1 MKKIR
6 LFITLLIC
14 AVVSL
19 NLSAQSF
26 KYESVKNDPL
36 NARIYTLGNGLKVYM
51 SVNKSEP
58 RIQTYIA
65 VRVGSKNDPSAT
77 TGLAHYFEHMMFK
90 GSEKFGTTN
99 WKKEKEYIE
108 KIEDLYEVYR
118 KEKDPLKRKGL
129 YAEIDSLSYI
139 ASGFAIANE
148 YDKMMSFIGSQGTN
162 AATSNDYTFYQED
175 IPSNQLEN
183 WAKIQADRFANPVL
197 RLFHTELETIYEEK
211 NMSLTKDYR
220 KVNEAM
226 LKALFPSHPYG
237 QQTTLG
243 EAEHLRNPSLKNI
256 KEFHSQYYVP
266 NNYCIAMS
274 GDFDPDKAIKIIDK
288 YFGGLKA
295 VEVPKLE
302 FKAEKEITKVKEI
315 EVKGLESEYITI
327 AYRINA
333 GSTSKEAMMAELIDM
348 ILNNGYTGL
357 IDKNIN
363 QKQLC
368 QRANSGVYGLNDYTA
383 FILRAYPTKGQGLD
397 ELKSMLLQQIDI
409 LKTGNWDESILQ
421 AGINNMKFREIRS
434 LESNS
439 ARAMKMAMSYL
450 SNVEWENEVNY
461 LDNLSQ
467 ITKDEIVAFA
477 NQIFKSNN
485 YVVIKKIKDEP
496 ETVAKVEKPAITPIQ
511 INRSAESDFFKKVK
525 EAKVEDIKPVFVDYD
540 KDMSIKKMPNG
551 TEILYVKNTDNT
563 RYSLSFR
570 YAVGSWENKYL
581 NLLSYYQD
589 FLYTPFMSQQQIKE
603 KLYNIATTFR
613 ISVSGDETVVTIEG
627 LTENLLEALDVVDGI
642 LTNPCL
648 DKKALESIK
657 QKLFKERAE
666 AKSAQQQCFSKLSS
680 YALYGKKNAHR
691 TLLSDKEINK
701 LTTKQLTEQIKNLKL
716 YEEQITYYGDL
727 NIDAIEDYIFRHHKM
742 NETGS
747 YKKADRKLS
756 EKQKIS
762 KNKVYFVNYP
772 ANQSYCRMFIVG
784 DKYDESQRAVV
795 AMYNEYFGGSMN
807 SIVFQEMREKR
818 SLAYQASSRY
828 IMGSNKTDKNYN
840 LAHIATQ
847 NDKVVEAFDAFNS
860 LLDYMPV
867 AENNF
872 DLAKQSILKSIAT
885 NRTTKQAIISS
896 YLTDKE
902 YGRKENTQK
911 KMYEQLQKMTFE
923 DIKAFSEQNLKGQ
936 KRVYVILGSKDQIN
950 FDEVKKFGDI
960 EELTLEEI
968 FGY

>member
-1 MKKIR
+1 MKRIR
-6 LFITLLIC
+6 LIITLLVC
-14 AVVSL
+14 AVLSL
-19 NLSAQSF
+19 NISAQNF
-26 KYESVKNDPL
+26 KYESVANDPL

-90 GSEKFGTTN
+90 GSEKFGTSD
-99 WKKEKEYIE
+99 WKKEREYIT
-108 KIEDLYEVYR
+108 KIEALYEVYR
-118 KEKDPLKRKGL
+118 MEKDATKRKEL

-148 YDKMMSFIGSQGTN
+148 YDKMMSFIGSQNTN

-175 IPSNQLEN
+175 IPSNQLES

-211 NMSLTKDYR
+211 NMSLTKDNR

-226 LKALFPSHPYG
+226 LKALFPNHPYG

-256 KEFHSQYYVP
+256 REFHAQYYVP

-274 GDFDPDKAIKIIDK
+274 GDFDPDQAIKIIDK
-288 YFGGLKA
+288 YFGGLKP
-295 VEVPKLE
+295 VSLPE
-302 FKAEKEITKVKEI
+302 FKFKTEKEITKVKEV
-315 EVKGLESEYITI
+315 EVKGLESEYITV

-357 IDKNIN
+357 IDKNVN

-383 FILRAYPTKGQGLD
+383 FILRAYPKQGQSLE
-397 ELKSMLLQQIDI
+397 ELKSILLKQIDI
-409 LKTGNWDESILQ
+409 LKEGNWDETILM

-450 SNVEWENEVNY
+450 SNVEWKDEVNY
-461 LDNLSQ
+461 ISNLSQ
-467 ITKDEIVAFA
+467 ITKEDIITFA
-477 NQIFKSNN
+477 KQIFKNNN

-511 INRSAESDFFKKVK
+511 INRNAESDFFKSIKNTKVK
-525 EAKVEDIKPVFVDYD
+525 PIQAEFVDYA
-540 KDMSIKKMPNG
+540 KDMTIKKMPNG
-551 TEILYVKNTDNT
+551 TEILYVKNKDNT

-570 YAVGSWENKYL
+570 YAVGTWENKYL
-581 NLLSYYQD
+581 GLISYYQD
-589 FLYTPFMSQQQIKE
+589 FLYTPFMTQQQIKE

-613 ISVSGDETVVTIEG
+613 IGVSGDETVVTIEG
-627 LTENLLEALDVVDGI
+627 LTENMLEALEIVEDV

-648 DKKALESIK
+648 DAKVLENIK
-657 QKLFKERAE
+657 QKLLKERAE
-666 AKSAQQQCFSKLSS
+666 AKSAQQQCFSRLSS

-691 TLLSDKEINK
+691 TLLSDKEIEK
-701 LTTKQLTEQIKNLKL
+701 LTTKQLCEQIKGLKL
-716 YEEQITYYGDL
+716 YKEQITYYGDL
-727 NIDAIEDYIFRHHKM
+727 NLDAVEDYMFKRHRMMEKPSKVA
-742 NETGS
+742 NV
-747 YKKADRKLS
+747 KPS

-762 KNKVYFVNYP
+762 KNKVYFVDYP

-795 AMYNEYFGGSMN
+795 SMYNEYFGGSMN

-828 IMGSNKTDKNYN
+828 LMGYDKNDKNYN
-840 LAHIATQ
+840 LSHIATQ

-860 LLDYMPV
+860 LLDSMPV
-867 AENNF
+867 AEANF
-872 DLAKQSILKSIAT
+872 DLAKQALLKSIAT
-885 NRTTKQAIISS
+885 NRTTKQGIISS
-896 YLTDKE
+896 YLNDKKYE
-902 YGRKENTQK
+902 RQAGSMQK
-911 KMYEQLQKMTFE
+911 YYEQLQTITFD
-923 DIKAFSEQNLKGQ
+923 DIKAFSETKLKGQ
-936 KRVYVILGSKDQIN
+936 KRVYVILGSKEQMD
-950 FDEVKKFGDI
+950 FEALKKFGDI

>member
-1 MKKIR
+1 MKRIK
-6 LFITLLIC
+6 LFITFLVC
-14 AVVSL
+14 AVLSL
-19 NLSAQSF
+19 NVSAQTF
-26 KYESVKNDPL
+26 KYESVKGDAL

-90 GSEKFGTTN
+90 GSEKFGTSD
-99 WKKEKEYIE
+99 WKKEKEYIQ

-118 KEKDPLKRKGL
+118 KEKDPTKRKGL

-226 LKALFPSHPYG
+226 LKALFPNHPYG

-256 KEFHSQYYVP
+256 REFHAQYYVP

-274 GDFDPDKAIKIIDK
+274 GDFDPDQAIKIIDK

-295 VEVPKLE
+295 VELPKFE
-302 FKAEKEITKVKEI
+302 IKPEKEITKVKEI
-315 EVKGLESEYITI
+315 EVKGLEAEYITI

-357 IDKNIN
+357 IDKNVN

-383 FILRAYPTKGQGLD
+383 FILRAYPTKGQNLD
-397 ELKSMLLQQIDI
+397 ELKSILLQQIDI
-409 LKTGNWDESILQ
+409 LKTGNWDEAILQ

-450 SNVEWENEVNY
+450 SNVDWEDEVNY
-461 LDNLSQ
+461 IDNLSQ
-467 ITKDEIVAFA
+467 ITKDDIVAFA

-485 YVVIKKIKDEP
+485 YVVIKKLKDEP

-525 EAKVEDIKPVFVDYD
+525 ATKVEEIKPQFVDYK
-540 KDMSIKKMPNG
+540 KDMSIKKMQNG
-551 TEILYVKNTDNT
+551 TEILYVKNNDNT

-570 YAVGSWENKYL
+570 YEVGTWENKYL
-581 NLLSYYQD
+581 GLLSYYQD
-589 FLYTPFMSQQQIKE
+589 FLYTPFMNQQQIKE

-613 ISVSGDETVVTIEG
+613 ISTSGDETVVTIEG
-627 LTENLLEALDVVDGI
+627 LTENLLEALDIVDGI

-648 DKKALESIK
+648 DEQALDNIK
-657 QKLFKERAE
+657 QKLLKERAE
-666 AKSAQQQCFSKLSS
+666 AKSAQQQCFSRLSS

-691 TLLSDKEINK
+691 TLLSDKEIEK
-701 LTTKQLTEQIKNLKL
+701 LSAKQLCEQIKDLKL
-716 YEEQITYYGDL
+716 YKEQITYYGDL
-727 NIDAIEDYIFRHHKM
+727 NIDAVEDYLFRHHRMSEKP
-742 NETGS
+742 S
-747 YKKADRKLS
+747 KKADTKPS

-784 DKYDESQRAVV
+784 DKYNEDQRAVV

-828 IMGSNKTDKNYN
+828 LMGYDKNDKNYN

-860 LLDYMPV
+860 LLDYMPI

-872 DLAKQSILKSIAT
+872 ELAKQSLLKSIAT
-885 NRTTKQAIISS
+885 NRTTKQGIISS
-896 YLTDKE
+896 YLNDKM
-902 YGRKENTQK
+902 YGRADNSMK
-911 KMYEQLQKMTFE
+911 KYYEALQKITFD
-923 DIKAFSEQNLKGQ
+923 DIKAFSETKLKGQ
-936 KRVYVILGSKDQIN
+936 KRVYVILGSKEQID
-950 FDEVKKFGDI
+950 FEALKKFGDI

>member
-1 MKKIR
+1 MKK
-6 LFITLLIC
+6 LSLII
-14 AVVSL
+14 ALVFVSL
-19 NLSAQSF
+19 NVFAQSF

-36 NARIYTLGNGLKVYM
+36 NARIYTLDNGLKVYM

-333 GSTSKEAMMAELIDM
+333 GST
-348 ILNNGYTGL
+348 
-357 IDKNIN
+357 
-363 QKQLC
+363 
-368 QRANSGVYGLNDYTA
+368 
-383 FILRAYPTKGQGLD
+383 
-397 ELKSMLLQQIDI
+397 
-409 LKTGNWDESILQ
+409 
-421 AGINNMKFREIRS
+421 
-434 LESNS
+434 
-439 ARAMKMAMSYL
+439 
-450 SNVEWENEVNY
+450 
-461 LDNLSQ
+461 
-467 ITKDEIVAFA
+467 
-477 NQIFKSNN
+477 
-485 YVVIKKIKDEP
+485 
-496 ETVAKVEKPAITPIQ
+496 
-511 INRSAESDFFKKVK
+511 
-525 EAKVEDIKPVFVDYD
+525 
-540 KDMSIKKMPNG
+540 
-551 TEILYVKNTDNT
+551 
-563 RYSLSFR
+563 
-570 YAVGSWENKYL
+570 
-581 NLLSYYQD
+581 
-589 FLYTPFMSQQQIKE
+589 
-603 KLYNIATTFR
+603 
-613 ISVSGDETVVTIEG
+613 
-627 LTENLLEALDVVDGI
+627 
-642 LTNPCL
+642 
-648 DKKALESIK
+648 
-657 QKLFKERAE
+657 
-666 AKSAQQQCFSKLSS
+666 
-680 YALYGKKNAHR
+680 
-691 TLLSDKEINK
+691 
-701 LTTKQLTEQIKNLKL
+701 
-716 YEEQITYYGDL
+716 
-727 NIDAIEDYIFRHHKM
+727 
-742 NETGS
+742 
-747 YKKADRKLS
+747 
-756 EKQKIS
+756 
-762 KNKVYFVNYP
+762 
-772 ANQSYCRMFIVG
+772 
-784 DKYDESQRAVV
+784 
-795 AMYNEYFGGSMN
+795 
-807 SIVFQEMREKR
+807 
-818 SLAYQASSRY
+818 
-828 IMGSNKTDKNYN
+828 
-840 LAHIATQ
+840 
-847 NDKVVEAFDAFNS
+847 
-860 LLDYMPV
+860 
-867 AENNF
+867 
-872 DLAKQSILKSIAT
+872 
-885 NRTTKQAIISS
+885 
-896 YLTDKE
+896 
-902 YGRKENTQK
+902 
-911 KMYEQLQKMTFE
+911 
-923 DIKAFSEQNLKGQ
+923 
-936 KRVYVILGSKDQIN
+936 
-950 FDEVKKFGDI
+950 
-960 EELTLEEI
+960 
-968 FGY
+968 

>member
-1 MKKIR
+1 MAFINSILSRKNLAYTSARPGKTQTLNFYNINGNFYLIDVPGYGYAAVDKKTQAKFGMMIEEYLEKR
-6 LFITLLIC
+6 EELKRVFMLIDFRHKPMEDDLLMYNFLKYYNLPVT
-14 AVVSL
+14 VVATKADKVPGS
-19 NLSAQSF
+19 Q
-26 KYESVKNDPL
+26 KQKN
-36 NARIYTLGNGLKVYM
+36 LKVILDTM
-51 SVNKSEP
+51 
-58 RIQTYIA
+58 
-65 VRVGSKNDPSAT
+65 
-77 TGLAHYFEHMMFK
+77 
-90 GSEKFGTTN
+90 
-99 WKKEKEYIE
+99 
-108 KIEDLYEVYR
+108 DLV
-118 KEKDPLKRKGL
+118 
-129 YAEIDSLSYI
+129 
-139 ASGFAIANE
+139 
-148 YDKMMSFIGSQGTN
+148 IGDDLVVFS
-162 AATSNDYTFYQED
+162 SN
-175 IPSNQLEN
+175 
-183 WAKIQADRFANPVL
+183 
-197 RLFHTELETIYEEK
+197 
-211 NMSLTKDYR
+211 TK
-220 KVNEAM
+220 
-226 LKALFPSHPYG
+226 
-237 QQTTLG
+237 LG
-243 EAEHLRNPSLKNI
+243 
-256 KEFHSQYYVP
+256 
-266 NNYCIAMS
+266 
-274 GDFDPDKAIKIIDK
+274 
-288 YFGGLKA
+288 
-295 VEVPKLE
+295 
-302 FKAEKEITKVKEI
+302 VKE
-315 EVKGLESEYITI
+315 
-327 AYRINA
+327 
-333 GSTSKEAMMAELIDM
+333 
-348 ILNNGYTGL
+348 
-357 IDKNIN
+357 
-363 QKQLC
+363 
-368 QRANSGVYGLNDYTA
+368 
-383 FILRAYPTKGQGLD
+383 
-397 ELKSMLLQQIDI
+397 
-409 LKTGNWDESILQ
+409 
-421 AGINNMKFREIRS
+421 
-434 LESNS
+434 
-439 ARAMKMAMSYL
+439 
-450 SNVEWENEVNY
+450 
-461 LDNLSQ
+461 
-467 ITKDEIVAFA
+467 
-477 NQIFKSNN
+477 
-485 YVVIKKIKDEP
+485 VIKKIKDEP

-540 KDMSIKKMPNG
+540 KDMSIKKMQNG
-551 TEILYVKNTDNT
+551 TEILYVKNNDNT

-613 ISVSGDETVVTIEG
+613 ISTSGDETVVTIEG

-648 DKKALESIK
+648 DEKALESIK

-756 EKQKIS
+756 EKQKIT

-923 DIKAFSEQNLKGQ
+923 DIKAFSEQNFKGQ

>member
-1 MKKIR
+1 MKR
-6 LFITLLIC
+6 LSLII
-14 AVVSL
+14 ALVFLSL
-19 NLSAQSF
+19 NVFSQTF
-26 KYESVKNDPL
+26 KYESVENDPL

-51 SVNKSEP
+51 SVDKSEP

-90 GSEKFGTTN
+90 GSEKFGTSD
-99 WKKEKEYIE
+99 WKKEREYIE
-108 KIEDLYEVYR
+108 KIENLYEVYR
-118 KEKDPLKRKGL
+118 QEKDSTKRKEL
-129 YAEIDSLSYI
+129 YAQIDSLSYI

-175 IPSNQLEN
+175 IPSNQIEN

-226 LKALFPSHPYG
+226 LKALFPNHPYG

-256 KEFHSQYYVP
+256 REFHAQYYVP

-295 VEVPKLE
+295 VELPKFE
-302 FKAEKEITKVKEI
+302 IKPEKEITQVKEI
-315 EVKGLESEYITI
+315 EVKGLEAEYITV

-357 IDKNIN
+357 IDKNVN

-368 QRANSGVYGLNDYTA
+368 QKANSGVYGLNDYTA
-383 FILRAYPTKGQGLD
+383 FILRAYPKKGQSFD
-397 ELKSMLLQQIDI
+397 ELKSILLKQIDI
-409 LKTGNWDESILQ
+409 LKAGNWDETILQ

-450 SNVEWENEVNY
+450 SNVDWKDEVNY
-461 LDNLSQ
+461 IDNLSQ
-467 ITKDEIVAFA
+467 ITKEDIVAFA
-477 NQIFKSNN
+477 NKIFKSNN
-485 YVVIKKIKDEP
+485 YVVVKKIKDEP

-525 EAKVEDIKPVFVDYD
+525 NTKVEDIKPVFVDYS
-540 KDMSIKKMPNG
+540 KDMSIKKMQNG
-551 TEILYVKNTDNT
+551 TEILYVKNKDNT

-570 YAVGSWENKYL
+570 YAVGTWENKYL
-581 NLLSYYQD
+581 GLLGYYQD
-589 FLYTPFMSQQQIKE
+589 FLYTPFMTQEQIKE

-613 ISVSGDETVVTIEG
+613 IGVSGDETIVTIEG
-627 LTENLLEALDVVDGI
+627 LTENMLEALNLVDEI

-648 DKKALESIK
+648 DEKVLENIK
-657 QKLFKERAE
+657 QKLIKERTE
-666 AKSAQQQCFSKLSS
+666 AKSAQQQCFSRLST

-691 TLLSDKEINK
+691 TLLSDKEIEK
-701 LTTKQLTEQIKNLKL
+701 LTTKQLCEQIKDLKL
-716 YEEQITYYGDL
+716 YKEQITYYGDL
-727 NIDAIEDYIFRHHKM
+727 NIDAVEDYIFRHHRMSEKPSKEA
-742 NETGS
+742 NT
-747 YKKADRKLS
+747 KVS

-762 KNKVYFVNYP
+762 KNKVYFVDYP

-828 IMGSNKTDKNYN
+828 LMGYDKNDRNYN

-847 NDKVVEAFDAFNS
+847 NDKVVEAFTAFNS
-860 LLDYMPV
+860 LLDTMPV

-872 DLAKQSILKSIAT
+872 NLAKQSLLKSIAT
-885 NRTTKQAIISS
+885 NRTTKQGIISS
-896 YLTDKE
+896 YLNDKQYE
-902 YGRKENTQK
+902 REAGSMQK
-911 KMYEQLQKMTFE
+911 YYEQLQTITFE
-923 DIKAFSEQNLKGQ
+923 DIKAFSETKLKGQ
-936 KRVYVILGSKDQIN
+936 KRVYVILGSKEQMD
-950 FDEVKKFGDI
+950 FEALKKFGDI